1 MTEAFP
7 DSFNA
12 IRDALNL
19 LDPTQQLLEIIRD
32 HPESLTIRDIVIIYF
47 ELIEQSPSQ
56 FNKLTCTLVNLKNS
70 SEITVTTWDRFEKFV
85 PISIAL
91 ALDLE
96 LHELLGSELAGL
108 NVGPIIPSNEHLI
121 ASLLSAVAVKHS
133 LCLSSAFS
141 GAVHRGLYY
150 DSAPYRYDVA
160 AHQGLVL
167 GACLQLSMNGSYFC
181 GPNGFDAGQVLSALE
196 RIKNVGVVKHPDGQ
210 RLLEVR
216 D

>member
-1 MTEAFP
+1 M
-7 DSFNA
+7 
-12 IRDALNL
+12 
-19 LDPTQQLLEIIRD
+19 LEISRD
-32 HPESLTIRDIVIIYF
+32 HPKSLTIRDIVIIYF
-47 ELIEQSPSQ
+47 DLSAQSPSQ
-56 FNKLTCTLVNLKNS
+56 INKLTCTLVNLKNS
-70 SEITVTTWDRFEKFV
+70 SEITVLYWDRYEKFV

-108 NVGPIIPSNEHLI
+108 NVRPIIPSNEHLI

-133 LCLSSAFS
+133 LSLSFAFS
-141 GAVHRGLYY
+141 DAVHRGLYY
-150 DSAPYRYDVA
+150 YDSALYCYDVA